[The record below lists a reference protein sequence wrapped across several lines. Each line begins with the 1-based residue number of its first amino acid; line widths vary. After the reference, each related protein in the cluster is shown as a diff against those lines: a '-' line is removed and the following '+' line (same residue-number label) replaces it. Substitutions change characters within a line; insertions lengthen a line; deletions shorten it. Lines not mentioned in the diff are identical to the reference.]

1 LQDSDLQKSIE
12 EAFLNKTNCF
22 SFRISDQDYR
32 LYFSSTTDMYQE
44 NVRYGTRKEVR
55 RRPAEFQSRADIQQ
69 LKRYVRM
76 LSFSSEPV

>member
-1 LQDSDLQKSIE
+1 
-12 EAFLNKTNCF
+12 
-22 SFRISDQDYR
+22 
-32 LYFSSTTDMYQE
+32 MYQE